1 MLPLT
6 EDVATGDRVTQ
17 DTTAQDTVTEA
28 VVNETL
34 VNETLVNETLV
45 NETVANADAVD
56 EVVAKE
62 ESPEAEPEAMSM
74 SEPETATEGVNEA
87 AQASDGVK
95 GAAGKN
101 DEDGMA
107 SSAERMTILRMVEQ
121 GKISAEDGA
130 RLLTALGKGQEAES
144 TPRPKPFDTSRH
156 LQVRVHDLVTNRQ
169 KVNVMLP
176 VGLLQWAWR
185 WLPAPAQEQLGQVQS
200 AIEAG
205 ASGRLVEVVDQE
217 SGVRVEITLI

>member
-6 EDVATGDRVTQ
+6 EDVVTEGTATQ
-17 DTTAQDTVTEA
+17 DKAAQDKATQDTVTEA
-28 VVNETL
+28 VVNE
-34 VNETLVNETLV
+34 
-45 NETVANADAVD
+45 A
-56 EVVAKE
+56 VAKE
-62 ESPEAEPEAMSM
+62 EGAEAVPEAMS
-74 SEPETATEGVNEA
+74 EPKTATETVTEGVDEA
-87 AQASDGVK
+87 AQASESVK
-95 GAAGKN
+95 SAAGQTEAVKN

-130 RLLTALGKGQEAES
+130 RLLTALGKGQEAGG
-144 TPRPKPFDTSRH
+144 TPRPKPFDTSRM

-169 KVNVMLP
+169 KVNVNLP

-185 WLPAPAQEQLGQVQS
+185 WLPASAQEQLGQVQS
-200 AIEAG
+200 AIDSG
-205 ASGRLVEVVDQE
+205 ASGRLVEVVDQD